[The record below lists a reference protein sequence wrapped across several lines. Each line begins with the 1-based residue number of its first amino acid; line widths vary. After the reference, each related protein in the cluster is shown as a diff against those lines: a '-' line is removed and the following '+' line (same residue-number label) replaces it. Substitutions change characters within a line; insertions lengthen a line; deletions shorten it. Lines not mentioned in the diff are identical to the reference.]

1 MFITLAQDE
10 ARERLRAAG
19 YALVR
24 TLAEGTIELWRHPRV
39 GEVHVAPE
47 LDGTGAYEE
56 VMILLIEAQA
66 RDA

>member
-1 MFITLAQDE
+1 MFMTLAQDE

-19 YALVR
+19 YVLVS
-24 TLAEGTIELWRHPRV
+24 TLAEGTIELWRHPKV
-39 GEVHVAPE
+39 GEVHVVPE
-47 LDGTGAYEE
+47 WDGTGAYEE